1 MWFPIPREICLAFPG
16 AVVVN
21 KNLIPLWLEEFDR
34 EEKQKPVAPFAKI
47 PVRIPEYIGKDFD
60 PIILLDS
67 FPLKLQYS
75 SADGHLLVLWLNG
88 VRFESVFGFPD
99 RIGDKQIY
107 NLDFQK
113 GLCHITATQFLQWI
127 VYTESSHHEEKGSIS
142 RRFDRVEIFKL

>member
-1 MWFPIPREICLAFPG
+1 MWFPTPREIRLAFPG

-60 PIILLDS
+60 PIILLDLL
-67 FPLKLQYS
+67 PLKLQYS
-75 SADGHLLVLWLNG
+75 SVNGHLLVLWL
-88 VRFESVFGFPD
+88 SGFPD

-113 GLCHITATQFLQWI
+113 GLCHITVTQSLQWI
-127 VYTESSHHEEKGSIS
+127 VYTESSYHEEKGSTS
-142 RRFDRVEIFKL
+142 RRFDRVEVFKL